1 MSISS
6 TLFMSWMHKELM
18 LRSMRRILLSGLIA
32 KWLLGC
38 NILIV
43 PEYRSSDMHV
53 L

>member
-1 MSISS
+1 MSISLT
-6 TLFMSWMHKELM
+6 TLYVLDAKHEKDVAV
-18 LRSMRRILLSGLIA
+18 GLIA

-38 NILIV
+38 NVVIV